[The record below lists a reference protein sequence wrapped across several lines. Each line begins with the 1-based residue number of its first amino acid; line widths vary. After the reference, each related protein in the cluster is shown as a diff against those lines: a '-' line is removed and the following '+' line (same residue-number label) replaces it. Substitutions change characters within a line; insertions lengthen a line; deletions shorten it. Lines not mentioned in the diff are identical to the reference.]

1 MLLYVINCILGLN
14 NMNKSRYLSHSLIL
28 GLIFSAILTNV
39 SFSASLFGD
48 DERISL
54 TPANSTVFIDIN
66 DTDKAD
72 MQFIKES
79 DMKSVTDFSDF
90 LRDSRNVYFAIWL
103 IRIVQVNTMDISNKE
118 QQTFI
123 NPLRW
128 WRNFFGFQ
136 NKNRKRG
143 DFEVDDG
150 DSFKTNWVVHPAFGA
165 YTYLYY
171 RAKGYNFYSSAIG
184 SFVQSALFEYTIEGV
199 AQSPSIHDIIITPG
213 VGVPVGIV
221 LEETSDWLI
230 SRQSGFLKAMGYI
243 VNPMKIIVPERD
255 KVNVGPIISGQIVIG
270 FQW

>member
-1 MLLYVINCILGLN
+1 MKKLGFF
-14 NMNKSRYLSHSLIL
+14 LIYFS
-28 GLIFSAILTNV
+28 IFTFFSANFINSKAL
-39 SFSASLFGD
+39 SSPIYGD
-48 DERISL
+48 DEIISMY
-54 TPANSTVFIDIN
+54 PANSSVFIDLKDKNKPDLNFKIQSN
-66 DTDKAD
+66 D
-72 MQFIKES
+72 
-79 DMKSVTDFSDF
+79 KSVTDFSEF
-90 LRDSRNVYFAIWL
+90 LRDSRNAYFAIWI
-103 IRIVQVNTMDISNKE
+103 IRIVQVNMLDVSNKE
-118 QQTFI
+118 QQTFV

-143 DFEVDDG
+143 DFEIDDG
-150 DSFKTNWVVHPAFGA
+150 DSVKTNWVIHPAFGA

-199 AQSPSIHDIIITPG
+199 AQSPSMHDIIITPA

-230 SRQSGFLKAMGYI
+230 SRHNGFLNAIGYI
-243 VNPMKIIVPERD
+243 VNPMKIIVPDTD
-255 KVNVGPIISGQIVIG
+255 KVNVGPLITGQVVIG